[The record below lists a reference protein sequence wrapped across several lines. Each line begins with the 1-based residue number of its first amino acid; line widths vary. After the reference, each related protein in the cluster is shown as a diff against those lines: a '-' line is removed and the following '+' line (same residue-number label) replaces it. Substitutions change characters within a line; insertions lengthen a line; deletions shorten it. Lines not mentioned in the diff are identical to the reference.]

1 MKYGF
6 DNDKYLKIQ
15 SENIKERFKLFDKL
29 YLEIGGKL
37 FDDSHASRV
46 LPGFKSDAKISMFQ
60 ELKDDLEI
68 IFCINASDIEKSK
81 VRAEHGITYDIEVMR
96 LIDSLRD
103 LGFLINSVVVTLYN
117 NQPSVDSFIKK
128 LERHNIKTYIHK
140 FTKGYPLDV
149 DTIVSEDG
157 YGANPYIETTKKIVL
172 VNAPGPGSGKLATC
186 LSQLY
191 HEHKR
196 GINAGYAKF
205 ETFPVWNLP
214 LKHPVNV
221 AYEAATAD
229 LKDVNMIDSF
239 HLSHYNIPAVNYNRD
254 IEMFPVVKSI
264 LNKIMGNS
272 IYNSPT
278 DMGVNMVG
286 NCISNESI
294 VVDAAKREIVR
305 RYFGE
310 MNNYKMGLV
319 DYEVPEKIKI
329 LMNEL
334 EIDENLIFA
343 RKVALEKAEKEKV
356 PCIAMCVGNE
366 IITGKESSLLSAP
379 SALIINAIKHLS
391 KIPDKIDLLSPTILE
406 PILNLRKTKKRVPLQ
421 LQEVLIALSIC
432 SVTNPTVGDALK
444 QLDKLIDSDAHSSYI
459 ITNGELKKIKEL
471 KIRLTC
477 EPNFYSN
484 NLYLD

>member
-6 DNDKYLKIQ
+6 DNNKYVKIQ
-15 SENIKERFKLFDKL
+15 SKAIKERFKLFDKL

-37 FDDSHASRV
+37 FDDYHATRV
-46 LPGFKSDAKISMFQ
+46 LPGFKSDAKINMFR

-68 IFCINASDIEKSK
+68 IFCINANDIEKNK

-96 LIDSLRD
+96 LIDNLKD

-117 NQPSVDSFIKK
+117 HQPSVDSFIKK
-128 LERHNIKTYIHK
+128 LERHSVKTYIHT
-140 FTKGYPLDV
+140 FTKGYPLDI

-157 YGANPYIETTKKIVL
+157 YGANPYIETTKKLIL

-191 HEHKR
+191 HENKR

-214 LKHPVNV
+214 LKHPVNI

-239 HLSHYNIPAVNYNRD
+239 HLAHYNEVAINYNRD
-254 IEMFPVVKSI
+254 LEQFPLLKSI
-264 LNKIMGNS
+264 LYKITGKT

-286 NCISNESI
+286 NCIINEEI
-294 VVDAAKREIVR
+294 IDLAAKKEIVR
-305 RYFGE
+305 RYFQE
-310 MNNYKMGLV
+310 MNNYKMGNV
-319 DYEVPEKIKI
+319 DFEVPEKIKI

-334 EIDENLIFA
+334 EINEDLIKC
-343 RKVALEKAEKEKV
+343 RKNALQKANETNKPVIALE
-356 PCIAMCVGNE
+356 IGNK
-366 IITGKESSLLSAP
+366 IITGKESTLLSST
-379 SALIINAIKHLS
+379 SAVIINAIKYLS
-391 KIPDKIDLLSPTILE
+391 KIPDNIDLLSPSILE
-406 PILNLRKTKKRVPLQ
+406 PILKLKGNKKRSPLQ

-432 SVTNPTVGDALK
+432 SVTNPIVGNALT
-444 QLDKLIDSDAHSSYI
+444 KLEKLENCEAHSSHI
-459 ITNGELKKIKEL
+459 ITNGDLKALKDL

-477 EPNFYSN
+477 EPKFISDQM
-484 NLYLD
+484 YLD

>member
-6 DNDKYLKIQ
+6 DNEKYVKIQ
-15 SENIKERFKLFDKL
+15 SEKIKERVEMFDKL

-46 LPGFKSDAKISMFQ
+46 LPGFKADAKISMLQ

-68 IFCINASDIEKSK
+68 IFCINASDIEKAK
-81 VRAEHGITYDIEVMR
+81 VRQEHGITYDMEVMR

-128 LERHNIKTYIHK
+128 LERHDIKTYIHR
-140 FTKGYPLDV
+140 FTKGYPLNVDV
-149 DTIVSEDG
+149 IVSDEG

-205 ETFPVWNLP
+205 ETFPVWNLD

-239 HLSHYNIPAVNYNRD
+239 HLSYYNEPAVNYNRD

-264 LNKIMGNS
+264 LQKIMGSS
-272 IYNSPT
+272 IYHSPT

-286 NCISNESI
+286 NCISDEK
-294 VVDAAKREIVR
+294 VVDDAAKKEIVR
-305 RYFGE
+305 RYFNE
-310 MNNYKMGLV
+310 MNNYKMGIV
-319 DYEVPEKIKI
+319 DFEVPEKIKI

-334 EIDENLIFA
+334 EINEDLIVPRFY
-343 RKVALEKAEKEKV
+343 ALEKAKEKQV
-356 PCIAMCVGNE
+356 PCIAMDMNGT
-366 IITGKESSLLSAP
+366 IITGKESNLLSAP

-391 KIPDKIDLLSPTILE
+391 KIPDNIDLLSPTILE
-406 PILNLRKTKKRVPLQ
+406 PILNLRTNKKRVPLQ

-444 QLDKLIDSDAHSSYI
+444 QLKKLQDKEVHASYI
-459 ITNGELKKIKEL
+459 ITNGELKKLKEL

-484 NLYLD
+484 NLYVD